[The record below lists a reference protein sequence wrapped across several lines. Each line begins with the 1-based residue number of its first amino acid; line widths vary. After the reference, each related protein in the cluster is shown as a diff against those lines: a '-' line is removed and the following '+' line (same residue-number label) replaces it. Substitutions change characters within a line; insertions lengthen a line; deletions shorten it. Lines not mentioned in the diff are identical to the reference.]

1 MCAHIHIPMHNTRV
15 EDAWKALENED
26 YENVFALD
34 PEEVDNEI
42 SASSV
47 RTVTHGFSMVKGKL
61 NHAMEDYIVAETKQ
75 LDHETELGLYAIF
88 DGHSGERVA
97 EYLQSHLFDSI
108 LNELDFWTDT
118 KNAVKRAYRKTDDDI
133 LERVASSRGGSTA
146 VTVILINKETL
157 VGNVGDSRAIISK
170 AGVAQQITLDHEP
183 RSEQDVIE
191 SKGGHVSKMPEV
203 ITKKVFDVL
212 GKVPRVDGQLAMAR
226 AFGDGKLKEHITSE
240 PDVSIKMIDEGTDFL
255 ILASDGLWKVM
266 SNQEAVDTIKHI
278 EDAQEAAEELVG
290 EALHRQSVDDISCIV
305 VRFE

>member
-1 MCAHIHIPMHNTRV
+1 MCSHIHIPMHNMQV
-15 EDAWKALENED
+15 ENAWKALVENED
-26 YENVFALD
+26 YGNVFALD
-34 PEEVDNEI
+34 LEEVDNEI
-42 SASSV
+42 SAYSI

-61 NHAMEDYIVAETKQ
+61 NHAMEDYIIAETKQ

-157 VGNVGDSRAIISK
+157 VVGNVGDSRAVISK
-170 AGVAQQITLDHEP
+170 AGVAQQITVDHEP

-191 SKGGHVSKMPEV
+191 SKGGHVSKMP
-203 ITKKVFDVL
+203 

-226 AFGDGKLKEHITSE
+226 AFGDGKHKEHITSE
-240 PDVSIKMIDEGTDFL
+240 PDVSIKMIDEDTDFL